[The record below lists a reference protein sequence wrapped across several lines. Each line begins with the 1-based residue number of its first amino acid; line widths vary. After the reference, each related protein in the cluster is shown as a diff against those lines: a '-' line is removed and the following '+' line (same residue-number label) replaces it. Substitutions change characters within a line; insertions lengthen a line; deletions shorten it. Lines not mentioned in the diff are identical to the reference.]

1 MSLSDAEL
9 TAFIKRMKEAHR
21 RGYGVA
27 RSRLY
32 LEVLSQE
39 AGKAGYTDSAADLAV
54 LAEEVAAKRAGKE
67 LKEPE
72 KEEAPAAPSKSKAKE
87 PEPRPEVPPP
97 PPEPKAEEAT
107 VTESLTVSDA
117 VEAPVVEEAG
127 YDSWTR
133 EKLYDEA
140 KARGIEGRS
149 EMSKAELIV
158 ALKASDAQAV

>member
-39 AGKAGYTDSAADLAV
+39 AGKAGYTDSAADLAT

-67 LKEPE
+67 PE
-72 KEEAPAAPSKSKAKE
+72 KEEAAKAPSKSKAKE

-97 PPEPKAEEAT
+97 PPEPKTEEAT